1 MLKHHYPLVSAL
13 ESHILLQYCSVSW
26 GTLVSCV
33 TIWGTSLL
41 EICCCAACCKV
52 FQKPSKF
59 LKPTIFASKK
69 PILSYSTTWNSS
81 VARDTV
87 LNIPRIKSPSI
98 PDVYGRPLCDK
109 GCSYMEYFGQKRSI
123 PREGFLQLFILAI
136 TDEHVASIRFQII
149 CSFYL
154 HMGRSS
160 NLTNIFQKGW
170 NHQLGKHS
178 WITLQYKTPPS
189 WMRQTMLF
197 PTLSRVLE
205 KLRRYLIIR
214 GSIALVSG
222 ASKQIIGPGELLGL
236 QKGTLSQLSEHHWD
250 SSGQFITT
258 FPAGWS
264 P

>member
-41 EICCCAACCKV
+41 EICCCAAGWNV

-109 GCSYMEYFGQKRSI
+109 GCNYMEYFGQKRSI
-123 PREGFLQLFILAI
+123 PSEGFLQLFILEI
-136 TDEHVASIRFQII
+136 TGTCCKHSWLGGGFRYF
-149 CSFYL
+149 SFYL

-160 NLTNIFQKGW
+160 NLTNILQKGW
-170 NHQLGKHS
+170 K
-178 WITLQYKTPPS
+178 KTN
-189 WMRQTMLF
+189 
-197 PTLSRVLE
+197 
-205 KLRRYLIIR
+205 
-214 GSIALVSG
+214 
-222 ASKQIIGPGELLGL
+222 
-236 QKGTLSQLSEHHWD
+236 
-250 SSGQFITT
+250 
-258 FPAGWS
+258 
-264 P
+264 